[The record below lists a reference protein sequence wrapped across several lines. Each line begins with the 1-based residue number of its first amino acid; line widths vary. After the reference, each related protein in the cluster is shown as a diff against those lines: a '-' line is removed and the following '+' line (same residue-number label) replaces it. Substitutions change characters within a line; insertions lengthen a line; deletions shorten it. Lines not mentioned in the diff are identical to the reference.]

1 MITEGMSITIK
12 EKVTEENTALALGSG
27 SLKVYASP
35 AMMLMVERAAVTLLM
50 GNLDGNMTSVG
61 TGLFIEHIAPSP
73 IGSEISCQVTLS
85 KIDRKELTFEVEV
98 RDELEPIG
106 KGTHTRF
113 IVDGERFQTKADNK
127 LI

>member
-1 MITEGMSITIK
+1 MITEGMSITMK

>member
-1 MITEGMSITIK
+1 MISEGMTITMK
-12 EKVTEENTALALGSG
+12 EKVTEDNTALALGSG
-27 SLKVYASP
+27 SLKVYGTP
-35 AMMLMVERAAVTLLM
+35 AMMLLVERAAVTLLL

-61 TGLFIEHIAPSP
+61 TGLYIDHIAPSP

-85 KIDRKELTFEVEV
+85 KIDRKKLTFDVEIE
-98 RDELEPIG
+98 DEFEPIG

-113 IVDGERFQTKADNK
+113 IVDGDRFQTKADSK